1 MSAIVW
7 RRKLLSVYGYCLLR
21 IRNYSLTGVALTVL
35 LFYAGYKKYKS
46 YHFSDCEINILLPLA
61 KTKATI
67 DKMLNG
73 RTLNKNILHL
83 FSNDSERFTSNSE
96 INENILL
103 IKIRR
108 IQKNSLHLPCKT

>member
-1 MSAIVW
+1 MITIVL
-7 RRKLLSVYGYCLLR
+7 RRKILSVYGHCLLR
-21 IRNYSLTGVALTVL
+21 IRNYSLTGVVLTVL

-67 DKMLNG
+67 DKMLNS

-83 FSNDSERFTSNSE
+83 LSNDSERFTSNSE
-96 INENILL
+96 INENILS

-108 IQKNSLHLPCKT
+108 IEKNSLYLLRKT